1 LCELLS
7 ESMDKGNDFV
17 SLYFLIKE
25 NNGRVIEAAG
35 ENLHELADLGILL
48 DDEDDKS
55 KYDRR

>member
-1 LCELLS
+1 
-7 ESMDKGNDFV
+7 MDKVNDFV

-48 DDEDDKS
+48 DDEGDKL
-55 KYDRR
+55 KYDKR